1 MRYKVFVCL
10 GLIALA
16 TASAVA
22 QRAYV
27 PPPGSVRL
35 LERYLPPGSTGETKI
50 IGAVVDIMQN
60 PVQNARLRLRNLTT
74 GNVEQEGTSNENG
87 EFLFTVLESGTYV
100 VEMVV
105 VDGYVVALSNA
116 TSVGRFETMMTRVT
130 VPGRWNAPQQRV
142 VYDRNMAA
150 YLGVSGQLS
159 MTAAT
164 LEIALEQN
172 ITPKDAGEP
181 VSP

>member
-1 MRYKVFVCL
+1 MRYKVFVCS
-10 GLIALA
+10 GLIAFFA
-16 TASAVA
+16 ASAVA
-22 QRAYV
+22 QRAFV

-35 LERYLPPGSTGETKI
+35 LERYHPPGSNGETKI
-50 IGAVVDIMQN
+50 VGAVVDIMQE
-60 PVQNARLRLRNLTT
+60 PVKNARLRLRNLTT
-74 GNVEQEGTSNENG
+74 GNVEQEGTSDENG
-87 EFLFTVLESGTYV
+87 AFQFTVLESGTYV
-100 VEMVV
+100 VEMVM

-142 VYDRNMAA
+142 VYTQNMAA

-159 MTAAT
+159 MTAET
-164 LEIALEQN
+164 LELAVEQN